1 MHVARAKKPPQVG
14 DIIRDK
20 PSAILR
26 DINMRRLDVAVE
38 QTDETE
44 QERKRDCDQYRPK
57 RNAKHPP
64 SATVNESRHTY
75 EEANR
80 NAHPPRGEK
89 PDHRSTNALW
99 QWCVNETKLPE
110 FELGEILRR
119 DRVTDLVVC
128 DAVKTGHEHGN
139 NDDENINAELFK
151 GTHDAGLGALYT
163 ANATAAKA

>member
-1 MHVARAKKPPQVG
+1 
-14 DIIRDK
+14 
-20 PSAILR
+20 
-26 DINMRRLDVAVE
+26 
-38 QTDETE
+38 
-44 QERKRDCDQYRPK
+44 
-57 RNAKHPP
+57 
-64 SATVNESRHTY
+64 VNESRHTY

-89 PDHRSTNALW
+89 PDHRSTNALRKRS
-99 QWCVNETKLPE
+99 VNETKLSE

-151 GTHDAGLGALYT
+151 GAHDAGLAALYT
-163 ANATAAKA
+163 ANATAAKE